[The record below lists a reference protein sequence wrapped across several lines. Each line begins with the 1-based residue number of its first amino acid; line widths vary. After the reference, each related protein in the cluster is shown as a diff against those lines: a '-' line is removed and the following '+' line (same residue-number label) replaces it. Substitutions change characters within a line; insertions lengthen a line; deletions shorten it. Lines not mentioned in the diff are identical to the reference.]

1 MNACVMAL
9 KLESKS
15 RKRNML
21 MREDFREPVLLP
33 FLEMKGVKDEIRRL
47 KYKLKVGYCDRL

>member
-1 MNACVMAL
+1 MAL